1 MNLPEVTAGFHGA
14 GGRLGE
20 SQNPPGSNTKPCAL
34 PASSCWAHS
43 LSSPM
48 QDPVSQA
55 SVSSCGCTL
64 HQDQVGQDCSLPR
77 VSRRPPT
84 LGPFFF
90 PFGLSLCHLS
100 PCLLLPMARASWRQG
115 QVWVQALLPQGV
127 FSARGRGCLQSLL
140 PRGVQGVEVTRWGCS
155 PTWCPYEGRTALLTR
170 AHTHACAAL
179 WFPW

>member
-1 MNLPEVTAGFHGA
+1 MDLLEVTAGCHGA
-14 GGRLGE
+14 GAAWVCIPEFPQIQHQAL
-20 SQNPPGSNTKPCAL
+20 CL
-34 PASSCWAHS
+34 PASSRWAHS

-55 SVSSCGCTL
+55 SVSSCGRTL
-64 HQDQVGQDCSLPR
+64 RQDQVGQDCSLPR
-77 VSRRPPT
+77 VSRCPPA
-84 LGPFFF
+84 LAPFFF

-100 PCLLLPMARASWRQG
+100 PCLLLPAARASWRQG

-127 FSARGRGCLQSLL
+127 FSAGGRGCLQSLL
-140 PRGVQGVEVTRWGCS
+140 PRGVQGVEVTGSGCS
-155 PTWCPYEGRTALLTR
+155 PSWCPYEGRTALLTR